1 MKKNAVLILEDG
13 SKFYGKSIGIQG
25 IEIGEVVFNTSMTGY
40 QEVLTDPSYKNQ
52 IITFTYPHIG
62 NVGVNINDEESSLIH
77 VKGLIIRAISPISSN
92 YRSTQS
98 LVDYL
103 KKRQILTITN
113 IDTRKLTKKIRSK
126 GSQKGC
132 IICLK
137 KIPKFNSYA
146 DIVLYKKKIIT
157 KIKNNN
163 KKKIYQWNKKSIN
176 IHSKKNKKYD
186 FYPMKK
192 KNIIVYD
199 FGIKTNILR
208 MLKDRKCKV
217 IVVPEY
223 TSYKKILKLSPHGIF
238 LSNGPGDPRNFKKA
252 IKSVKKLVQYNI
264 PIFGICLGHQI
275 LALANGATIKKMKFG
290 HHGSNHPIQ
299 NIYTK
304 KIFITSQ
311 NHNFVVKKT
320 NLPKK
325 IKITYISLFDN
336 TIQGI
341 KINNKPIFSVQG
353 HPEAC
358 PGPNDSSFLFDQ
370 FSKLVNQKK

>member
-25 IEIGEVVFNTSMTGY
+25 IETGEVVFNTSMTGY

-77 VKGLIIRAISPISSN
+77 VKGLIIREISPISSN

-103 KKRQILTITN
+103 KKRKILTITN

-126 GSQKGC
+126 GSQQGC

-146 DIVLYKKKIIT
+146 DIVVYKKNIIT

-208 MLKDRKCKV
+208 MLKDRKCNV

-299 NIYTK
+299 NICTK

>member
-1 MKKNAVLILEDG
+1 LKKNAVLILEDG